1 MSTKFSRST
10 TASLYLIALAGN
22 IAFGVENQYYNVF
35 LYNVIA
41 PSPFYVSLMVAITAA
56 VSTFTA
62 MFMGALSD
70 IKGTRRKFMLYCFIF
85 WAITTAMFPFA
96 AFITTVL
103 MAVTTAILFDS
114 IMSFFGATAYDAAY
128 RAYII
133 DVSTLD
139 NRGKAVAINEIM
151 TLVATLITYGI
162 SGFIIEAFGYYIF
175 FILIGIVTGIL
186 GLSGSY
192 IAKDSPD
199 LKPLDM
205 KYWDHIKGTFKVE
218 NFKENKNIFMVL
230 LSIGIWAIGF
240 NVFFPFIIIYLQHY
254 IGLDLLMSSLVVFI
268 ALLVSI
274 ILGIP
279 IGRLVDR
286 SGRKKFA
293 IYSEFF
299 LSASLILFS
308 FTTDLFLLIIF
319 GVMWVLGMTTWQISA
334 QTWVNDLFPKEKA
347 GHFQGY
353 YLIFN
358 VLLGMF
364 IGPFIGNLIAEVWGT
379 PIVIDGIPGL
389 VPPPQIY
396 FVAAFIILLAIF
408 PIIKAKEY
416 REIKNN

>member
-10 TASLYLIALAGN
+10 SASLYLIALAGT

-41 PSPFYVSLMVAITAA
+41 PSPFYVSLIVAITAA

-62 MFMGALSD
+62 LFMGALSD
-70 IKGTRRKFMLYCFIF
+70 IKGNRRKFMLYSFIF
-85 WAITTAMFPFA
+85 WAVTTAMFPFA
-96 AFITTVL
+96 AFITNIL

-128 RAYII
+128 RAYVI

-151 TLVATLITYGI
+151 TLVSTLITYGI

-175 FILIGIVTGIL
+175 FVIIGIVTGIL

-205 KYWDHIKGTFKVE
+205 KYWDHIKSTFKIE
-218 NFKENKNIFMVL
+218 NIKENKNIFLVL

-254 IGLDLLMSSLVVFI
+254 IGLDLLMSSLVIFI

-279 IGRLVDR
+279 IGKLVDR
-286 SGRKKFA
+286 GGRKKYA
-293 IYSEFF
+293 IYSVFF
-299 LSASLILFS
+299 LSISLILWS
-308 FTTDLFLLIIF
+308 FTTDLILLLVF
-319 GVMWVLGMTTWQISA
+319 GILWVLGMTTWHIAA

-358 VLLGMF
+358 VLIGMF
-364 IGPFIGNLIAEVWGT
+364 IGPFIGNLIAELWGS
-379 PIVIDGIPGL
+379 PIIINGVPGL

-396 FVAAFIILLAIF
+396 FVAAFIVLLAIL

-416 REIKNN
+416 RELKND

>member
-10 TASLYLIALAGN
+10 ASSLYLIALAGT

-62 MFMGALSD
+62 LFMGALSD
-70 IKGTRRKFMLYCFIF
+70 IKGNRRKFMLYSFIF
-85 WAITTAMFPFA
+85 WAVTTAMFPFA
-96 AFITTVL
+96 AFITNVL

-128 RAYII
+128 RAYVI

-151 TLVATLITYGI
+151 TLVSTLITYGI

-175 FILIGIVTGIL
+175 FIIIGIVTGIL

-205 KYWDHIKGTFKVE
+205 KYWDHIKSTFKID
-218 NFKENKNIFMVL
+218 NLKENKNTFLVL

-254 IGLDLLMSSLVVFI
+254 IGLDLLLSSLVIFL

-274 ILGIP
+274 LVGIP
-279 IGRLVDR
+279 IGKLVDR
-286 SGRKKFA
+286 GGRKKYA
-293 IYSEFF
+293 IYSVFF
-299 LSASLILFS
+299 LSGSLILYS
-308 FTTDLFLLIIF
+308 LTTNLILLIIF
-319 GVMWVLGMTTWQISA
+319 GILWVLGMTTWHIAA

-358 VLLGMF
+358 VLIGMF
-364 IGPFIGNLIAEVWGT
+364 IGPFIGNLIAEAWGS
-379 PIVIDGIPGL
+379 PIEIDGVPGL

-416 REIKNN
+416 REIENN